1 MPLHNSATTVAR
13 QQLLDRVQSLV
24 EQARKKG
31 SEVSAGVEAERL
43 ISEYP
48 NCPMSF
54 AELSEA
60 IASVAGK
67 DPGKKSARS
76 GRPTSRT

>member
-1 MPLHNSATTVAR
+1 MPLYNPASAVTR
-13 QQLLDRVQSLV
+13 QQLLDRVQNLV
-24 EQARKKG
+24 DRARQKG
-31 SEVSAGVEAERL
+31 SELSAGVEAERL

-54 AELSEA
+54 AELSET

-67 DPGKKSARS
+67 DAGQKSARS
-76 GRPTSRT
+76 